1 MRKKFSYTKVI
12 ILLSILLVN
21 GLYSV
26 TIFVSIT
33 NPPLSS
39 NALTASF
46 SSLEFL
52 PTPLPFQVLSAYIY
66 NHSAILYGVW
76 RNISTTGSGRTILR
90 LDFNKNF
97 TKVNTIERF
106 DIDFL
111 ENTSIFTNYSIS
123 SVITDGPEFYLLA
136 DGYGQNLASLEIV
149 GLNSSTLAITETHI
163 INCTTNPIEK
173 AAIVP
178 VNYCDADEMA
188 IWNDSL
194 WILVH
199 FAHLILNNSVVVNVT
214 ASSQSLLSF
223 NLLPFSFK
231 SNYTITGSFSPA
243 KPGFAYLISG
253 PDKLYFNFPIF
264 RYYYTS
270 QSSNSYVF
278 DPVNQT
284 LIKMAW
290 TETISQQNLNN
301 LTKYDSVLNN
311 DFLASSGLAIEFLGT
326 LNDYFF
332 IGYSLWTISPTLP
345 PLPIVPIVLNS
356 SIYILAVVIM
366 VRSEQIK
373 KYGKAIM
380 KDLETLVSAI
390 RRDH

>member
-1 MRKKFSYTKVI
+1 M
-12 ILLSILLVN
+12 
-21 GLYSV
+21 
-26 TIFVSIT
+26 
-33 NPPLSS
+33 
-39 NALTASF
+39 
-46 SSLEFL
+46 
-52 PTPLPFQVLSAYIY
+52 
-66 NHSAILYGVW
+66 
-76 RNISTTGSGRTILR
+76 
-90 LDFNKNF
+90 
-97 TKVNTIERF
+97 
-106 DIDFL
+106 
-111 ENTSIFTNYSIS
+111 
-123 SVITDGPEFYLLA
+123 
-136 DGYGQNLASLEIV
+136 
-149 GLNSSTLAITETHI
+149 
-163 INCTTNPIEK
+163 
-173 AAIVP
+173 P

-194 WILVH
+194 SILVH
-199 FAHLILNNSVVVNVT
+199 LAHLILNNSVVVNVT

-380 KDLETLVSAI
+380 NDLETLVSAI